1 MYMKN
6 RDLIISNLEEAIE
19 QLQKT
24 VAELRNNAEYDESQ
38 LRIDL
43 EHAYHHLNFGW
54 HIRQVSEAEAA
65 ECSQE
70 NHVKWSK
77 YPAGEILEYE

>member
-1 MYMKN
+1 MKN

-19 QLQKT
+19 QLQET
-24 VAELRNNAEYDESQ
+24 VNELRNDTEYDEGQ

-43 EHAYHHLNFGW
+43 EHAYHHLNFAW
-54 HIRQVSEAEAA
+54 HIRQASEAEAA

-70 NHVKWSK
+70 NYIKWSK
-77 YPAGEILEYE
+77 HPVGEILEYE